1 MKLNKIS
8 LQNLSQ
14 AEKAK
19 KSMCRSINISIL
31 GIILLMLLLS
41 CTGSSSQ
48 SLSNELIEIDVKK
61 EYPKKDIVL
70 NDIAEITYIPLET
83 NDSSVI
89 HPYFEMS
96 LSTNTI
102 IAGDYF
108 QSKLFFFN
116 KKGDYLGG
124 FKRCCGQSGEEYHSL
139 NLFAVDYAQKE
150 LYVYDDFF
158 LSYIL
163 VYDFS

>member
-19 KSMCRSINISIL
+19 KSMYRSINISIL

-41 CTGSSSQ
+41 CTGPSTH

-83 NDSSVI
+83 NDSSVM
-89 HPYFEMS
+89 HPNFEIS
-96 LSTNTI
+96 LSADTI
-102 IAGDYF
+102 IVSD
-108 QSKLFFFN
+108 
-116 KKGDYLGG
+116 
-124 FKRCCGQSGEEYHSL
+124 R
-139 NLFAVDYAQKE
+139 V
-150 LYVYDDFF
+150 
-158 LSYIL
+158 
-163 VYDFS
+163 